1 MIKTIE
7 EQLER
12 LQQGDILSDV
22 EYIEY
27 VDENNGEITVSK
39 IIFPLVMVLTQD
51 CDLTWDYASRTSDK
65 QTNQDKYLFSV
76 IVVPLYNYEHFIQG
90 EHLSELRQKMQTVSS
105 KPSKT
110 DNKNLRNNETPRYHY
125 LEFDDSVPIV
135 NSVIDFKHY
144 FTVSIDRLRTHKKDH
159 YICTVSELFRERISQ
174 RFANYLSRIGLPDMV
189 ATDRNTAQK

>member
-7 EQLER
+7 EQLEH

-27 VDENNGEITVSK
+27 VDENSGEITVSK

-51 CDLTWDYASRTSDK
+51 CDLTWDYDSRTSDK

-76 IVVPLYNYEHFIQG
+76 IVVPLYNYKHFIKG
-90 EHLSELRQKMQTVSS
+90 EHLSELGQKMQTVNS

-110 DNKNLRNNETPRYHY
+110 DNQRAGLR
-125 LEFDDSVPIV
+125 
-135 NSVIDFKHY
+135 
-144 FTVSIDRLRTHKKDH
+144 
-159 YICTVSELFRERISQ
+159 Q
-174 RFANYLSRIGLPDMV
+174 RSPALVLCFILP
-189 ATDRNTAQK
+189 